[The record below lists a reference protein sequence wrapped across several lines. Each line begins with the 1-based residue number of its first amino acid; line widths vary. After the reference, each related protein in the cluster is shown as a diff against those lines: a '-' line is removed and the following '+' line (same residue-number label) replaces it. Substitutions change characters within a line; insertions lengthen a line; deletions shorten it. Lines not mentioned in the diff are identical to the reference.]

1 MHVQVGNS
9 ISSSVRSKTGFS
21 QSTLGSLRY
30 IPRGPHQIRVSK
42 LLYHMISA
50 ILSTSWFVL
59 IFFRLQNILLPVQS
73 KIEFDEEGD
82 IDETLNGLKQD
93 DPYLVDVLKD
103 YYLMSPS
110 SGPYKI
116 DKKFLRSPLIDV
128 IYLSL
133 INIFKK

>member
-1 MHVQVGNS
+1 MQC
-9 ISSSVRSKTGFS
+9 
-21 QSTLGSLRY
+21 
-30 IPRGPHQIRVSK
+30 
-42 LLYHMISA
+42 
-50 ILSTSWFVL
+50 
-59 IFFRLQNILLPVQS
+59 

-110 SGPYKI
+110 SGPYQI

-128 IYLSL
+128 IYLSF
-133 INIFKK
+133 INILKKYMNCTDF